1 MTKYDRAV
9 DLTEEELADMT
20 TPTLGAVAQALG
32 TSGKSYDGREKL
44 LARIRVQQA
53 EGRRDRFARSIYGL
67 TNENFHEAMRQ
78 WDEAVERQVK

>member
-32 TSGKSYDGREKL
+32 TSGKFGPSVGTAFNL
-44 LARIRVQQA
+44 
-53 EGRRDRFARSIYGL
+53 RDI
-67 TNENFHEAMRQ
+67 TE
-78 WDEAVERQVK
+78 